1 MATTLRADLWAP
13 EVWADMAAAEFTGK
27 AIVATSTAVLTDD
40 TLVGQPGET
49 INFPKWMELSEMQDV
64 AETDVLVPEK
74 LTQKASA
81 ATIKEA
87 GKAVEISDKASLV
100 GLGNPQDE
108 AVRQF
113 GVLAARKVDADLITA
128 AQVTV
133 ADGVKYADGSAA
145 TASAPLTHTI
155 TNADGAI
162 TWDGIVDGLEKFGD
176 DFEPSE
182 FSGLYIRAEQR
193 SQIMKD
199 DAFIK
204 ASEVSAGGAGSM
216 LRRGFIGEI
225 AGLPVY
231 VTNRLGS
238 GKALVLKQNSLGLFY
253 KRRPIVEQ
261 DRDILSRTT
270 VVTTNLHYA
279 TKRVNDKGVLALTIA
294 TGARSPWAC

>member
-13 EVWADMAAAEFTGK
+13 EVWADLAAAEFTAK
-27 AIVATSTAVLTDD
+27 AIVATSSAVLTDD

-49 INFPKWMELSEMQDV
+49 VNFPKWMELSEMQDV

-113 GVLAARKVDADLITA
+113 GVLAARKVDADLIAA
-128 AQVTV
+128 AQATV
-133 ADGVKYADGSAA
+133 AGGVKYADGSAA
-145 TASAPLTHTI
+145 TASAPLSATI
-155 TNADGAI
+155 SGGAI
-162 TWDGIVDGLEKFGD
+162 TWDGIVDGLEQFGD

-261 DRDILSRTT
+261 DRDILARTT

-279 TKRVNDKGVLALTIA
+279 TKRVNDKGVLVLTIA
-294 TGARSPWAC
+294 AAGG